1 MLIQKLSM
9 ALTNV
14 ALEKSYA
21 RQDAEQ
27 TFQGHGRPLEGVR
40 LFLGAVS

>member
-1 MLIQKLSM
+1 MVLR
-9 ALTNV
+9 NG

-21 RQDAEQ
+21 KQDAEQ
-27 TFQGHGRPLEGVR
+27 VFQGQGRPLEDVR

>member
-1 MLIQKLSM
+1 MLIQKLQM
-9 ALTNV
+9 VLMNA

-27 TFQGHGRPLEGVR
+27 AFQGQGWPLEGVR
-40 LFLGAVS
+40 LFLGVEN